1 MTFTKKGQRNC
12 DMDIKSE
19 LIQKAKETGV
29 KVSPAQAEK
38 FQIYLDLLLERNE
51 VMNLTAIT
59 DPHEAVVKHFVDSL
73 TLLKAVEIKKGAK
86 LIDVGTGAGF
96 PGVPVKIMRPDIE
109 LTLLDSL
116 NKRLLFLKDV
126 CAATGIE
133 AVCIHK
139 RAEEAGRDI
148 KLRESFDVATAR
160 AVANMNTLAEYCI
173 PLIKMKGIFAAM
185 KGPGLEEEMTRAK
198 RAVSTLGCKI
208 VKNVPFTLPDA
219 EHNERN
225 IAVMQKIAFTPKAYP
240 RHGGTI
246 TKKPLFLEGE

>member
-1 MTFTKKGQRNC
+1 
-12 DMDIKSE
+12 MDIRNE
-19 LIQKAKETGV
+19 LMEKAKAIGV
-29 KVSPAQAEK
+29 KISAAQAEQ
-38 FQIYLDLLLERNE
+38 FQVYLDLLLERNE
-51 VMNLTAIT
+51 VVNLTAIT

-96 PGVPVKIMRPDIE
+96 PGLPVKILRPDIE

-116 NKRLLFLKDV
+116 NKRLVFLKDV
-126 CAATGIE
+126 CTAIGVD

-139 RAEEAGRDI
+139 RAEEAGRDV

-185 KGPGLEEEMTRAK
+185 KGPGLEDELTAARRAI
-198 RAVSTLGCKI
+198 STLGCKI
-208 VKNVPFTLPDA
+208 VKNVPFTLPDEA
-219 EHNERN
+219 QSERN
-225 IAVMQKIAFTPKAYP
+225 IAVMQKIVYTPKTYP

-246 TKKPLFLEGE
+246 TKKPLFLEKPQG

>member
-1 MTFTKKGQRNC
+1 
-12 DMDIKSE
+12 MDIRNE
-19 LIQKAKETGV
+19 LMEKAKAIGV
-29 KVSPAQAEK
+29 KVSAAQAEQ
-38 FQIYLDLLLERNE
+38 FQVYLDLLLERNE
-51 VMNLTAIT
+51 VVNLTAIT

-96 PGVPVKIMRPDIE
+96 PGLPVKILRPDIE

-126 CAATGIE
+126 CAAIHVD

-139 RAEEAGRDI
+139 RAEEAGRDV

-185 KGPGLEEEMTRAK
+185 KGPGLEDELAAAQRAI
-198 RAVSTLGCKI
+198 STLGCKI
-208 VKNVPFTLPDA
+208 VKNVPFTLPDEA
-219 EHNERN
+219 QSARN
-225 IAVMQKIAFTPKAYP
+225 IAVMQKIVYTPKIYP

-246 TKKPLFLEGE
+246 TKKPLFLEKPQA